1 MKIRI
6 DDIYNDGLTLFSGNT
21 LLQNDER
28 LTDIVALSGDLDLIA
43 EEHYGARELLRR
55 MVKED
60 TTDVLKY
67 DITKINRHIYATM
80 VENLTKYSVLLTNQS
95 YATSTPDSEYHDVYV
110 KGENIKTYDYDSRV
124 DTTTYGTINVTETQ
138 GATSVNNQTGARDN
152 TESVTTFDNGLYA
165 PKDRNQSA
173 QATDVTTYNA
183 QTNTGQSTRGN
194 DVKTQDAR
202 QDVVTDDETTDTRSG
217 YKNLFDFASRKERL
231 YNRSVLDMI
240 VVECV
245 NSITYS
251 MYL

>member
-1 MKIRI
+1 MKVRI
-6 DDIYNDGLTLFSGNT
+6 DNIYDDGLTLFTGNT
-21 LLQNDER
+21 LLNNDNR
-28 LTDIVALSGDLDLIA
+28 LADIMTHKADLDLIA
-43 EEHYGARELLRR
+43 SEHYGARELLRR

-80 VENLTKYSVLLTNQS
+80 VENLTKYSVLLANQS
-95 YATSTPDSEYHDVYV
+95 YATSTPDTEYHDVYV

-124 DTTTYGTINVTETQ
+124 DTTQYGNINVTETQ
-138 GATSVNNQTGARDN
+138 GATSVSNQTGAREN
-152 TESVTTFDNGLYA
+152 TQSVTSFSSNTFNPTD
-165 PKDRNQSA
+165 KSQSA
-173 QATDVTTYNA
+173 QATDTTNYNA
-183 QTNTGQSTRGN
+183 QTNTGQSIRGN

-202 QDVVTDDETTDTRSG
+202 QDKVTDDETTDTRSG

>member
-1 MKIRI
+1 MKVRI
-6 DDIYNDGLTLFSGNT
+6 DNIYDDGLTLFSGNT

-28 LTDIVALSGDLDLIA
+28 LSDIMALAEDLDLIA

-60 TTDVLKY
+60 NTDVLKY

-80 VENLTKYSVLLTNQS
+80 VENLTKYSVLLANQS
-95 YATSTPDSEYHDVYV
+95 YATSTPDNEYHDVYV

-124 DTTTYGTINVTETQ
+124 DTTKYGTINVTETQ
-138 GATSVNNQTGARDN
+138 GATSVNNQTGAREN
-152 TESVTTFDNGLYA
+152 TASVTSFSSNTFNPTD
-165 PKDRNQSA
+165 KNQSA

-194 DVKTQDAR
+194 DQKVSDAR
-202 QDVVTDDETTDTRSG
+202 QDKVTDDETTDTRSG

-231 YNRSVLDMI
+231 YSRSVLDMI